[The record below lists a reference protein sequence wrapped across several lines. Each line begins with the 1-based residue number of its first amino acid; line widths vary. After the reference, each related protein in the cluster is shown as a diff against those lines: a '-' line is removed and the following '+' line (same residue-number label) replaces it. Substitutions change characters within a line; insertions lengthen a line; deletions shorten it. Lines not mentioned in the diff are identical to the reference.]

1 MMTRLERSRS
11 RSAHQRN
18 EADRL
23 PQASKKSEPLEDI
36 STKDN
41 TPEAESLP
49 TRHYRGFDP
58 SMIEPFVKAEV
69 VGEFLD
75 MNKATVVHFAKAGY
89 LPGHSLRESGKRSH
103 WRFLLSEIKQSILA
117 KKPANGGPGSASR

>member
-1 MMTRLERSRS
+1 MKDKTP
-11 RSAHQRN
+11 
-18 EADRL
+18 AD
-23 PQASKKSEPLEDI
+23 
-36 STKDN
+36 
-41 TPEAESLP
+41 ESLP
-49 TRHYRGFDP
+49 TRHYKGFDP

-75 MNKATVVHFAKAGY
+75 MNEATVVRFAKAGY

-117 KKPANGGPGSASR
+117 KKPTSGGPGRASARQHF